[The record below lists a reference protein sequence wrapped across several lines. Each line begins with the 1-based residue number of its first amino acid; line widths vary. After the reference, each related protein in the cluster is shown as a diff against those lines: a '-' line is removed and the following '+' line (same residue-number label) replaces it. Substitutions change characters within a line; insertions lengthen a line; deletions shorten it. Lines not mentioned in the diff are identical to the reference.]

1 MQSSSPG
8 FACLLPPA
16 SQTGLSSLIQVYVLP
31 WQVKLR
37 WNGNAPGLTLSSLHG
52 HLQVEM

>member
-8 FACLLPPA
+8 FACLFPLA

>member
-37 WNGNAPGLTLSSLHG
+37 WNGDAPGLTLSSLLG
-52 HLQVEM
+52 HLEVDM